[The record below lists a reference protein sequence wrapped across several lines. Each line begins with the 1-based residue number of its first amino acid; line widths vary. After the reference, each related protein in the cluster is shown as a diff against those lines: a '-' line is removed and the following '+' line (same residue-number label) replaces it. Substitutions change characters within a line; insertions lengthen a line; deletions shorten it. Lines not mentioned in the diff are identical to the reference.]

1 MVLSRADGFSSACFP
16 TLVPPDAVLLDF
28 LALREDS
35 DAVLLL
41 FLRFA
46 PPLNSIIDWMLVP
59 VVFWMP
65 KGMLLMFAEDTS
77 QVDAINMDA
86 KQRLWNFKGLMMKRT
101 QDEKGLD

>member
-1 MVLSRADGFSSACFP
+1 MVLSRADGFSSCFP
-16 TLVPPDAVLLDF
+16 TLVAPDAVLLDF

-46 PPLNSIIDWMLVP
+46 PPLNSRIDWMLVP
-59 VVFWMP
+59 AVFWMP
-65 KGMLLMFAEDTS
+65 KGMVLMFAEDTP

-86 KQRLWNFKGLMMKRT
+86 KHRLWNLKGLMVKRIK
-101 QDEKGLD
+101 DEKGT